1 MPRSRGER
9 DRASL
14 GSLLCWLLRGDSRRS
29 DGSGRLR
36 AAFSAE
42 SEASYLDEVLEGSRG
57 ERDRAS
63 FGSLL
68 CWLFRG
74 DFRRSDSSGRL
85 RAAFSVASEASCSD
99 EVLKEREELADEQD
113 ATPGSDVR
121 SPGEEVQLSLRLT
134 K

>member
-1 MPRSRGER
+1 MPRSRGERGRRSTLPRSRGER

-42 SEASYLDEVLEGSRG
+42 SEASHLDEALE
-57 ERDRAS
+57 
-63 FGSLL
+63 
-68 CWLFRG
+68 
-74 DFRRSDSSGRL
+74 
-85 RAAFSVASEASCSD
+85 
-99 EVLKEREELADEQD
+99 EREELADEEN
-113 ATPGSDVR
+113 ATLGSDCR
-121 SPGEEVQLSLRLT
+121 APGEEVQLSLRLT